1 MYRLSNIQALR
12 AVAVLLVVLRHLQV
26 YATRIDGGHQ
36 TLGRF
41 VAGDMG
47 VDLFFVISG
56 AILVTV
62 HQSPLTGGLFGAADF
77 LYRRVARIYPLY
89 WLYSLPVLAVY
100 FWQPGWLHR
109 SSLGM
114 EVYPLRSFLLW
125 PQRSW
130 PLLGQ
135 AWSLVYEMYFYVVL
149 AGLMLLPGS
158 WLRAGLLVWAGV
170 VLVGDALLA
179 HLPVLECPETRLVCA
194 LLTLEFIAGALVGLA
209 VQRTQPD
216 RRHVVAAWLAFGLG
230 VAWIAGGM
238 LPLDVHLTGSRRL
251 VGYGVPCV
259 LLVYSLMTLEKAG
272 WRSPRFLTM
281 VGDWSYSIYLSHV
294 GVIAVLAHLLS
305 RWSAMSG
312 PIQEVLLEIGGVT
325 AVLLTGALSY
335 HYLEIPLLQ
344 MSRRR
349 WSARLGSP
357 APIPLADP
365 SRP

>member
-1 MYRLSNIQALR
+1 MHRLSNIQALR

-26 YATRIDGGHQ
+26 YAARIDGGHQ
-36 TLGRF
+36 MPDRF

-62 HQSPLTGGLFGAADF
+62 HQQPLSTGLSGAADF
-77 LYRRVARIYPLY
+77 LYRRAARIYPLY
-89 WLYSLPVLAVY
+89 WLYSLPVLAVH

-114 EVYPLRSFLLW
+114 EVHPLRSLLLW
-125 PQRSW
+125 PQRNW

-135 AWSLVYEMYFYVVL
+135 AWSLIYEMYFYVVL

-158 WLRAGLLVWAGV
+158 WFRAGLLVWAGI

-179 HLPVLECPETRLVCA
+179 RLPVLECPETRLVCA

-209 VQRTQPD
+209 LRETLPD
-216 RRHVVAAWLAFGLG
+216 RRHTVAGWLAFGLG
-230 VAWIAGGM
+230 VAWIAGM
-238 LPLDVHLTGSRRL
+238 LPLDIHLTGSRRL

-259 LLVYSLMTLEKAG
+259 LLVYGLMTLEKAG

-281 VGDWSYSIYLSHV
+281 IGDWSYSVYLSHI

-305 RWSAMSG
+305 WWPALPRLV
-312 PIQEVLLEIGGVT
+312 QEILLEIGGVI

-335 HYLEIPLLQ
+335 RYLETPLLQ

-349 WSARLGSP
+349 PSARLGSHVP
-357 APIPLADP
+357 VPSADP
-365 SRP
+365 S